1 LCVVIRRVQF
11 GQSVTERAWYYA
23 LMLMRWLIDN
33 YLRDAAQGKV
43 REVVG
48 DVLRTPRSQLGNEAP
63 STIDGSSDRRVIA
76 VSAGAEGATG
86 PEEFVPCEVAFVFA
100 LGIES
105 GGLVDLLKGAETSR
119 HKHGVEHA
127 GKLAGREVV
136 IVDGGVGQKAA
147 ARATAE
153 AIKFYQPKWV
163 ISAGF
168 AGGLTAELRRG
179 HIVMAEEVVNLA
191 GQSLTID
198 MSLDRQSLEGIK
210 GLHVGRLVTVD
221 SILREPEERRRLA
234 EQCQAIACDMESF
247 AVVEECKKRNVP
259 CLVIR
264 IVSDAVDDEL
274 PPEIEHLLK
283 QKSLAGK
290 LGAAAGAVMKRFSA
304 AKDLWKMREDALKA
318 SDRLAKFLASV
329 VAQLPSEKNVE

>member
-1 LCVVIRRVQF
+1 
-11 GQSVTERAWYYA
+11 
-23 LMLMRWLIDN
+23 MLMRWLIDN

-43 REVVG
+43 REVVSG
-48 DVLRTPRSQLGNEAP
+48 LTRVVQDDRPEIVLPTRGQELGVRGQDDDEK
-63 STIDGSSDRRVIA
+63 
-76 VSAGAEGATG
+76 GAHA
-86 PEEFVPCEVAFVFA
+86 EEFLPCDVAFVFA

-119 HKHGVEHA
+119 QKHGMEHA
-127 GKLAGREVV
+127 GKLGGREVV
-136 IVDGGVGQKAA
+136 VVDGGVGQKAA
-147 ARATAE
+147 ARAAAE

-168 AGGLTAELRRG
+168 AGGLKEELRRG
-179 HIVMAEEVVNLA
+179 HIVMSDEVTNLE
-191 GQSLTID
+191 GQSLTIE
-198 MSLDRQSLEGIK
+198 MSLDRQSLTGIK

-234 EQCQAIACDMESF
+234 EQHQAMACDMESF
-247 AVVEECKKRNVP
+247 SVVEECKKRNVT

-264 IVSDAVDDEL
+264 IISDAVDDEL

-290 LGAAAGAVMKRFSA
+290 LGAAAGAIMKRLGA
-304 AKDLWKMREDALKA
+304 AKDLWKLREDALKA
-318 SDRLAKFLASV
+318 SDRLAKFLVSIV
-329 VAQLPSEKNVE
+329 EQLPTEKNVE